1 MKALIQSI
9 LTGYGSLVTIRDGES
24 TRTFRAFIQPVTE
37 KGWQNTRKI
46 IASLGQVPK
55 GQYVYIGPA
64 EMELLEGQM
73 LEARWQKYLVR
84 RCEKVFLGE
93 EAMYTWAL
101 LTKVGGADPWNS

>member
-1 MKALIQSI
+1 MKALIESI
-9 LTGYGSLVTIRDGES
+9 LQGYGSLATITDGES
-24 TRTFRAFIQPVTE
+24 ARTFRAFIQPVTE
-37 KGWQNTRKI
+37 KGWQNTKKI

-64 EMELLEGQM
+64 EVELTQGQRLETRGQTF
-73 LEARWQKYLVR
+73 LVR

-101 LTKVGGADPWNS
+101 LTKAGGADPWNS